1 MDNLVEAK
9 KFIQQAA
16 DSGNADV
23 VKECLKIADWF
34 LCQEIGERDDAL
46 GQGTRKSEPGPSTAP
61 R

>member
-34 LCQEIGERDDAL
+34 LCQEIGERDEAL
-46 GQGTRKSEPGPSTAP
+46 GQGTHKNAQGSSTAL